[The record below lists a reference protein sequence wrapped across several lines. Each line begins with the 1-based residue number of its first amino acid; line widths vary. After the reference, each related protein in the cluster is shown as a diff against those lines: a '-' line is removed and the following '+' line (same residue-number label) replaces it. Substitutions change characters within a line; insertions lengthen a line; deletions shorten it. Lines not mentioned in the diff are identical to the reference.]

1 MQIFFFSNMF
11 LKQFNSLGADSR
23 STQLIFCFDLP
34 NFVLTGRFHAVE
46 KRPTQQL
53 KWKVSS
59 ILLELI
65 ATASKT
71 ASQYCFIAKIW
82 SSRHHSDSAL
92 DLPLFYR
99 RVFLSNPLKILE
111 IFKSLLNRCLFLSQ
125 NFAPRCLFFYRCIRS
140 FAENFL
146 Q

>member
-1 MQIFFFSNMF
+1 MAIEFKSFVIQRLVIKDYPHFCICWIILCNKMQTLFFSNMF
-11 LKQFNSLGADSR
+11 LKQFKILRLSLGADSR
-23 STQLIFCFDLP
+23 SMQLIFCFDLP
-34 NFVLTGRFHAVE
+34 NFVLTGRFHAVK

-71 ASQYCFIAKIW
+71 ASQYCFVTKIW

-92 DLPLFYR
+92 DLPLFSEE
-99 RVFLSNPLKILE
+99 FS
-111 IFKSLLNRCLFLSQ
+111 
-125 NFAPRCLFFYRCIRS
+125 
-140 FAENFL
+140 
-146 Q
+146 